1 MTAEGKR
8 QLQTGIAASL
18 ANTRQFY
25 VYDIRHTRTASQADL
40 ASINSKASTA
50 AAGKLGK
57 QLGVAYVLTGSVTEY
72 TPKGADSHGSA
83 AIDVRLIEVKTGK
96 VKYAGDL
103 SARSGKPMRTGA
115 QPEMQAYVWRP
126 IIDQLTVLIV
136 GDE

>member
-1 MTAEGKR
+1 
-8 QLQTGIAASL
+8 
-18 ANTRQFY
+18 
-25 VYDIRHTRTASQADL
+25 
-40 ASINSKASTA
+40 
-50 AAGKLGK
+50 
-57 QLGVAYVLTGSVTEY
+57 VAYVLTGSVTEY